1 VESSR
6 AKPDEHV
13 IASQRSMLSA
23 LLDETLLKPKQCPD
37 ASVDAS
43 VAAAAGEE
51 AARDQGQERLKA
63 FSPVPAAQRGNWMLS
78 PEAEADGLPPLKRAL
93 AQAQPVGGRGGGGQG
108 GHDQGDLVVSELECC
123 DLGRQGVGGGGGA
136 SDFNSAVA
144 STEAS
149 TVATANEELD
159 MEDRPGYDDV
169 VHEAGADEDRVLD
182 FTVLT
187 SEDVRSS
194 RALEGSS
201 MLNASSGVRTGNA
214 SGLGELESDMDDDLQ
229 GRIIRKF

>member
-1 VESSR
+1 
-6 AKPDEHV
+6 
-13 IASQRSMLSA
+13 
-23 LLDETLLKPKQCPD
+23 
-37 ASVDAS
+37 
-43 VAAAAGEE
+43 
-51 AARDQGQERLKA
+51 
-63 FSPVPAAQRGNWMLS
+63 
-78 PEAEADGLPPLKRAL
+78 
-93 AQAQPVGGRGGGGQG
+93 
-108 GHDQGDLVVSELECC
+108 
-123 DLGRQGVGGGGGA
+123 
-136 SDFNSAVA
+136 
-144 STEAS
+144 
-149 TVATANEELD
+149 

-194 RALEGSS
+194 RVLEGSS